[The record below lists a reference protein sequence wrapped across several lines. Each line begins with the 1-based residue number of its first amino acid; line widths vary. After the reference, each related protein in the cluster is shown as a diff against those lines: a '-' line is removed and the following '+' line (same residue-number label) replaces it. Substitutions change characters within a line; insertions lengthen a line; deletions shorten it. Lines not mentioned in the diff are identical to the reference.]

1 MKCSIVIEGG
11 KELESN
17 LATLGRRI
25 NKKVIRGAVR
35 AGQRPM
41 LSAAKANAKSMV
53 GGEMGK
59 KIAKALQIRAAKEK
73 ESGFYSIDVKIS
85 RDYNDQFVYY
95 LKGSHTKVNFST
107 GKLGKEVG
115 RTYIPAAIEYGHMT
129 GGTYVQPIPYLRN
142 AAESTRD
149 ETIRR
154 FVAELRKGMLREAIK
169 GRYA

>member
-1 MKCSIVIEGG
+1 MKCSVVIEGG

-35 AGQRPM
+35 DGQRPM
-41 LSAAKANAKSMV
+41 LSAAKANAGSMI

-59 KIAKALQIRAAKEK
+59 KIAKALQLRAPKRQKPGTYSLHVQLKSGIEAFVQTAK
-73 ESGFYSIDVKIS
+73 G
-85 RDYNDQFVYY
+85 
-95 LKGSHTKVNFST
+95 
-107 GKLGKEVG
+107 GK
-115 RTYIPAAIEYGHMT
+115 RHYIPAAIELGHMA
-129 GGTYVQPIPYLRN
+129 GDTYVPPIPYLRN